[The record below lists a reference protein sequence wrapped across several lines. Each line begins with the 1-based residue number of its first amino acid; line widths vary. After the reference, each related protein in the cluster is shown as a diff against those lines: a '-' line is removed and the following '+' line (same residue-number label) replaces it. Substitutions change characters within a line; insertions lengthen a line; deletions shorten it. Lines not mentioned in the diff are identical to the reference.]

1 MLKTLGISL
10 LGFFFVFQSHA
21 IISASSRI
29 DIEGPINSVLADF
42 VVQAMDKAEEAHE
55 PFVVLRL
62 NTPGGFDQA
71 MRKIIE
77 KMLSSRIPV
86 VVYVGPSG
94 SRAAS
99 AGFFILLASD
109 MACMAPG
116 TNTGAAHP
124 ILAIGGVYPMDGN
137 GGAKTLIEKALNDSV
152 AYLKGI
158 AEKRGRDVELSIK
171 GITESKS
178 FTAEEALKSK
188 LIDLIAQDEDDL
200 IRQLKGK
207 NIKLFSGQEVQ
218 LPEDISPLSPVE
230 MTVRQKILLAV
241 SDPNLALLLGLAGLI
256 LLYFEFSNPGM
267 IAPGVLGA
275 LSLLLS
281 LIGFSLL
288 PINFVGVLL
297 ILLALGLF
305 IAEIKIQGF
314 GILGIGG
321 MVSLLFGALI
331 LVDAPQP
338 ELRITI
344 STALAVVIPFGLIL
358 MFLLRLTMKSMA
370 QKVTTGDEA
379 MMGLTGVT
387 STPVHQDGKVH
398 VRGEYWEASS
408 DHLIPE
414 GKTIRVLKV
423 DHLKLIVE
431 ELKNS

>member
-1 MLKTLGISL
+1 VPKTLGVSFL
-10 LGFFFVFQSHA
+10 VLFFAIQSHSLF
-21 IISASSRI
+21 SANRI
-29 DIEGPINSVLADF
+29 DIEGPINSVLADI
-42 VVQAMDKAEEAHE
+42 VVQAMDKAEAAKE
-55 PFVVLRL
+55 PFIVLRL

-77 KMLSSRIPV
+77 KILSSRIPV

-94 SRAAS
+94 ARAAS

-109 MACMAPG
+109 LACMAPG

-124 ILAIGGVYPMDGN
+124 ILAVGGVYPIDEKGS
-137 GGAKTLIEKALNDSV
+137 AKTLIEKALNDSV

-158 AEKRGRDVELSIK
+158 AEKRGRDVELSLK

-188 LIDLIAQDEDDL
+188 LIDVIAQDEDDL
-200 IRQLKGK
+200 MRQLKGK
-207 NIKLFSGQEVQ
+207 KIKLFSGQEVQ
-218 LPEDISPLSPVE
+218 LPEDIQPLSSVE

-256 LLYFEFSNPGM
+256 LLYLEFSNPGM
-267 IAPGVLGA
+267 IAPGVIGA

-281 LIGFSLL
+281 LIGFSVL

-297 ILLALGLF
+297 ILLAFGLF

-338 ELRITI
+338 ELRITL

-379 MMGLTGVT
+379 IIGLTGIT
-387 STPVHQDGKVH
+387 STPVYQDGKVL

-423 DHLKLIVE
+423 NHLKLFVE
-431 ELKNS
+431 EVK